1 MKIKHKLIISF
12 SVIIIAIALLS
23 GISVYSL
30 NKVNQTSTIIAE
42 EVIPKLECINNI
54 NYSLARFRSHE
65 YQHMLL
71 TETSDMDEL
80 EGRMD
85 TLKNDIQDGIKQ
97 YTTYEQNDKID
108 LLMKDW
114 KSYLTEHDKII
125 TLSRG
130 NDKSGSLNEIK
141 GESKRAFDEIA
152 SIIQEFKT
160 NDEKEASQI
169 SADGDAMYASTSKFM
184 ISVVIIIIVVSVVMA
199 GWIILSFTR
208 PISLMQRKL
217 QDLVAQGGDLT
228 KTIDIK
234 SKDEVG
240 SLSDAVNQFIQNV
253 REIIIEVNTCS
264 DMVFESANQ
273 VSNHLT
279 VLSKNVEESS
289 SIIEELSAGLEETA
303 AAAEEINASSADI
316 ERAAVDMSERS
327 QQGSM
332 SVNEINTK
340 ATALKHSAISSKNK
354 ATNIYYG
361 TKESLE
367 LALKKSETI
376 SHIDTLSEAILEIS
390 GQTNLLA
397 LNAAIEAA
405 RAGEA
410 GRGFSV
416 VAEEIRKL
424 AENSGS
430 TVNEIQKVTGEVLQA
445 VTELTNASKTILGF
459 FDETVLKDYDALVST
474 GESYGQDGAFVDS
487 MITEFSASSQELSAT
502 IEGIIKAINEVAI
515 TVNSGASETQEISE
529 RMVQIVAMQDEV
541 QKQMSVAVSNS
552 ELLKRA
558 VSKFTV

>member
-125 TLSRG
+125 ALSRG
-130 NDKSGSLNEIK
+130 NDKSNSLNEIK

-184 ISVVIIIIVVSVVMA
+184 ITVVIIIIVVSVVMA
-199 GWIILSFTR
+199 GWIIISFTR

-273 VSNHLT
+273 VSSHLT

-541 QKQMSVAVSNS
+541 QKQMSVAVTNS

>member
-541 QKQMSVAVSNS
+541 QKQMSIAVTNS

>member
-12 SVIIIAIALLS
+12 SLIIIAIVLLS

-30 NKVNQTSTIIAE
+30 NKVNQTSTILAE

-80 EGRMD
+80 EAKMD
-85 TLKNDIQDGIKQ
+85 TLKNSIQEGIKQ
-97 YTTYEQNDKID
+97 YTTYEQSDKID
-108 LLMKDW
+108 QLMKDW
-114 KSYLTEHDKII
+114 QSYLTEHDKII
-125 TLSRG
+125 SLNRG
-130 NDKSGSLNEIK
+130 NDQSNSLSVIK
-141 GESKRAFDEIA
+141 GESKRAFDDIA
-152 SIIQEFKT
+152 SIIQEFKA
-160 NDEKEASQI
+160 NDDNEAKQM
-169 SADGDAMYASTSKFM
+169 SADGDAIYASTSKFM
-184 ISVVIIIIVVSVVMA
+184 IGSVIIIIVVSIVMA

-208 PISLMQRKL
+208 PISLLQRKL

-240 SLSDAVNQFIQNV
+240 SLSDSVNQFIQNV

-273 VSNHLT
+273 VSSHLT

-340 ATALKHSAISSKNK
+340 ATALKHSAISSKDK
-354 ATNIYYG
+354 ATSIYYG

-376 SHIDTLSEAILEIS
+376 SHIDALSEAILEIS

-541 QKQMSVAVSNS
+541 QKQMSIAVSNS

>member
-273 VSNHLT
+273 VSSHLT